1 MPEEKGKRK
10 LPISIHQ
17 AYEGR
22 MNLSGKRA
30 LVTGGAVRIG
40 RAITQALQS
49 EGVEVVVHYCS
60 SQAEAEALSPYTV
73 QGDLANPALCAELIE
88 RAGPLD
94 ILINN
99 ASVFTKESLAQ
110 STYESALRELQVNL
124 LAPMELIRAF
134 CSKTMDGVVVNLL
147 DRRIRGHDTS
157 CVPYSI
163 SKKGLAE
170 LTQLAAL
177 EYAPHVRVN
186 AVAPGPV
193 LPPPGRSDV
202 SVRELAGH
210 VPLDA
215 MPSPEQIAEA
225 VVFLLKAESIT
236 GQTIYV
242 DGGQHLLGNGI

>member
-1 MPEEKGKRK
+1 M
-10 LPISIHQ
+10 I
-17 AYEGR
+17 
-22 MNLSGKRA
+22 LSGKRA

-40 RAITQALQS
+40 RAITLALQA
-49 EGVEVVVHYCS
+49 EGVEVVVHYRH
-60 SQAEAEALSPYTV
+60 SQADAEALSNYMV
-73 QGDLANPALCAELIE
+73 QGDLEDPASCADLIE

-99 ASVFTKESLAQ
+99 ASIFTKESLAH

-124 LAPMELIRAF
+124 LSPMELIRAF
-134 CSKTMDGVVVNLL
+134 CAQARGGAVVNLL

-193 LPPPGRSDV
+193 LPPPDRPNAD
-202 SVRELAGH
+202 VRESAGH
-210 VPLDA
+210 VPLEA
-215 MPSPEQIAEA
+215 IPTPEQIAEA
-225 VVFLLKAESIT
+225 VVFLLKTESIT

-242 DGGQHLLGNGI
+242 DGGQHLLGNGV